1 MTDHHKPDF
10 IHFAKPSI
18 GEEEIAEVGR
28 CLRSGWVTT
37 GPMTRRF
44 EAEFAAR
51 IGARHALAVNSATA
65 GLHLALE
72 AMGVGPGDRVAV
84 PVHTFTASAEVVRYL
99 GAEPLFVDVEP
110 DTLNLD
116 ARRLDEE
123 LGRHGTV
130 KAIMPVHFAGQACDM
145 DAISDIA
152 RRHGSQLI
160 EDAAHSFPTTCAGRL
175 IGTIGKA
182 TVFSFYATKT
192 ITTGEGGMV
201 VTDDDALAER
211 VKVMRL
217 HGISRDV
224 FDRYTSNK
232 PSWFY
237 EVIAPGFKY
246 NMTDVAA
253 AIGVHQLKR
262 AEEFRSRREAIA
274 RSYDAA
280 FRGLPVE
287 LPAVRRPADTHAW
300 HLYVLQ
306 LRLNSIAITRDEFIT
321 RLAEAGI
328 GTSVHFIPLHLQ
340 PYWRDRYALR
350 PEDFPVAS
358 RQFRRI
364 VSLPIY
370 PAMTD
375 GEVARVI
382 QAVTSLLES
391 ATIREVVA

>member
-1 MTDHHKPDF
+1 MTDKRKPEF
-10 IHFAKPSI
+10 IPFARPSI
-18 GEEEIAEVGR
+18 GEAEIDEVSA

-44 EAEFAAR
+44 EAEFAAHV
-51 IGARHALAVNSATA
+51 GARHALAVNSATA
-65 GLHLALE
+65 GLHLVLE

-99 GAEPLFVDVEP
+99 GADPLFIDVEA

-116 ARRLDEE
+116 ARCLEKALERN
-123 LGRHGTV
+123 GPV

-145 DAISDIA
+145 EAISDVA
-152 RRHGSQLI
+152 HRHGAPLV
-160 EDAAHSFPTTCAGRL
+160 EDAAHAFPATSAGRM

-211 VKVMRL
+211 IKVMRL

-224 FDRYTSNK
+224 FDRYTSDK
-232 PSWFY
+232 PSWYY

-253 AIGVHQLKR
+253 AIGVHQLER

-274 RSYDAA
+274 RAYDAA
-280 FRGLPVE
+280 FRGLAGG
-287 LPAVRRPADTHAW
+287 PAGSAPRT
-300 HLYVLQ
+300 Q
-306 LRLNSIAITRDEFIT
+306 TRMP
-321 RLAEAGI
+321 GI
-328 GTSVHFIPLHLQ
+328 CTSC
-340 PYWRDRYALR
+340 
-350 PEDFPVAS
+350 S
-358 RQFRRI
+358 
-364 VSLPIY
+364 
-370 PAMTD
+370 
-375 GEVARVI
+375 
-382 QAVTSLLES
+382 S
-391 ATIREVVA
+391 A

>member
-1 MTDHHKPDF
+1 MSDRHKADF
-10 IHFAKPSI
+10 IPFAKPSI
-18 GEEEIAEVGR
+18 GEEEIAEVSQ

-44 EAEFAAR
+44 EADFAAR

-72 AMGVGPGDRVAV
+72 AIGVGPGDRVAV

-99 GAEPLFVDVEP
+99 GADPLFVDVEP

-116 ARRLDEE
+116 ARCLEQA
-123 LGRHGTV
+123 LSRHGPV

-152 RRHGSQLI
+152 QRHGSELV
-160 EDAAHSFPTTCAGRL
+160 EDAAHSFPTTCSGRL

-201 VTDDDALAER
+201 VTDDDALAAR
-211 VKVMRL
+211 IKVMRL

-224 FDRYTSNK
+224 FDRYSSNK

-253 AIGVHQLKR
+253 ALGVHQLRR
-262 AEEFRSRREAIA
+262 ADEFRSRRESIA
-274 RSYDAA
+274 KRYDAA
-280 FRGLPVE
+280 FRDLPVD

-300 HLYVLQ
+300 HLYVLR
-306 LRLNSIAITRDEFIT
+306 LRIGVLDITRDEFIVG
-321 RLAEAGI
+321 LAETGI

-358 RQFRRI
+358 EQFRRI

-375 GEVARVI
+375 GDVARVV
-382 QAVTSLLES
+382 QAVKGLLEA
-391 ATIREVVA
+391 ATTRAVGA

>member
-1 MTDHHKPDF
+1 MTERNKADF
-10 IHFAKPSI
+10 IPFAKPSI
-18 GEEEIAEVGR
+18 DEEEIAEVGR

-37 GPMTRRF
+37 GPMTKRF
-44 EAEFAAR
+44 EANFAAR

-72 AMGVGPGDRVAV
+72 AIGVGPGDRVAV

-99 GAEPLFVDVEP
+99 GADPLFVDVEP

-116 ARRLDEE
+116 ARCLEQALRER
-123 LGRHGTV
+123 GPA
-130 KAIMPVHFAGQACDM
+130 KSIMPVHFAGQACDM
-145 DAISDIA
+145 DAISAIA
-152 RRHGSQLI
+152 GREGSLLV
-160 EDAAHSFPTTCAGRL
+160 EDAAHSFPATSSGRL
-175 IGTIGKA
+175 VGTIGRA

-201 VTDDDALAER
+201 VTDDDALADR
-211 VKVMRL
+211 VRVMRL

-253 AIGVHQLKR
+253 ALGVHQLRR
-262 AEEFRSRREAIA
+262 AEEFRSRRETIA
-274 RSYDAA
+274 RAYDAA
-280 FRGLPVE
+280 FRDLPVE
-287 LPAVRRPADTHAW
+287 LPAVRRPTDTHAW
-300 HLYVLQ
+300 HLYVLR
-306 LRLNSIAITRDEFIT
+306 LRLEALSITRDEFIAS
-321 RLAEAGI
+321 LAEAGI
-328 GTSVHFIPLHLQ
+328 GTSVHFIPLHLH

-358 RQFRRI
+358 SQFQRI

-375 GEVARVI
+375 GQVDR
-382 QAVTSLLES
+382 
-391 ATIREVVA
+391 VVATVKAVLRKATTRAAVG